1 MEFLINA
8 IEWFIGLGSVVFL
21 PVIIFLVGLL
31 FGLKPGKAVMSGIT
45 VGIGSIGLGL
55 VLDLLSSGLG
65 NAIQE
70 MGVKYGSS
78 LNVLD
83 IGVGVG
89 GPLAFSTSLGILMI
103 PISLILNFI
112 FVVLGW
118 TKTLNVDIWNFWFPI
133 FLGMLV
139 QSVTG
144 NFWFGILG
152 ATTAVILQ
160 WLLADLAQKHV
171 SEFFGYPG
179 IAITHLM
186 ALSGVL
192 FAKPVNYIFDRI
204 PGFNKIDA
212 DAESLTTKFGVLGD
226 TIVIGFLIGIGVG
239 VLAGYDAAGIGT
251 LGMTTAAVM
260 KIMPKMV
267 AMFMEGLLPIA
278 EAAKEFTNKKLN
290 GRTVNIGMDAALTV
304 GHPTVMATALLLVP
318 ISLLLA
324 VILPGNN
331 VLPFGDLAFFSF
343 AICLMIPY
351 FNGNIIR
358 SLVGCS
364 LYLVM
369 TFYLST
375 WLAPVVTNVFS
386 LANFDVGT
394 SGTVTMLLS
403 GLWPAG
409 LLVLLAQTIGITGII
424 AFGILITMGL
434 IFINKTKKQN
444 IQSES
449 KERGTLL

>member
-1 MEFLINA
+1 MDVIMDG
-8 IEWFIGLGSVVFL
+8 IQWFIGLGSTVFL
-21 PVIIFLVGLL
+21 PVIIFIIGLF
-31 FGLKPGKAVMSGIT
+31 FGLKPSKAFISGVT
-45 VGIGSIGLGL
+45 VGIGNIGLGL
-55 VLDLLSSGLG
+55 VLDLLSGGLG
-65 NAIQE
+65 SAIQQ
-70 MGVKYGSS
+70 MGEKFGTS

-112 FVVLGW
+112 LVMLGW

-139 QSVTG
+139 QTVTG
-144 NFWFGILG
+144 NFWFGIIG
-152 ATTAVILQ
+152 AIVAVLLQ
-160 WLLADLAQKHV
+160 WFLADAAQKEV

-179 IAITHLM
+179 IAITHMM

-192 FAKPVNYIFDRI
+192 FAKPMNWIFDRI

-212 DAESLTTKFGVLGD
+212 DAESLTKKFGIFGD
-226 TIVIGFLIGIGVG
+226 TVVIGLLIGIE
-239 VLAGYDAAGIGT
+239 
-251 LGMTTAAVM
+251 TAAVM

-278 EAAKEFTNKKLN
+278 EAAKEFTDKKLN
-290 GRTVNIGMDAALTV
+290 GRVVNIGMDAALTV
-304 GHPTVMATALLLVP
+304 GHPTVMSTSLLLVP

-324 VILPGNN
+324 VILPGNQ
-331 VLPFGDLAFFSF
+331 VLPFGDLAFFTF

-351 FNGNIIR
+351 FKGNIVR

-375 WLAPVVTNVFS
+375 WLAPIVTELFQM
-386 LANFDVGT
+386 ANFDVGT
-394 SGTVTMLLS
+394 SGLVTMLLS

-409 LLVLLAQTIGITGII
+409 LVVLLAQKLGIFGII
-424 AFGILITMGL
+424 LLGIVILAGM
-434 IFINKTKKQN
+434 FYFNKIKGKKVEN
-444 IQSES
+444 IQEVQ
-449 KERGTLL
+449 

>member
-1 MEFLINA
+1 MDMFMNG
-8 IEWFIGLGSVVFL
+8 IEWFIGLGSTVFL
-21 PVIIFLVGLL
+21 PVIIFVIGLF
-31 FGLKPGKAVMSGIT
+31 FGLKPSKAFISGIT
-45 VGIGSIGLGL
+45 VGIGNIGLGL

-65 NAIQE
+65 SAIQQ
-70 MGVKYGSS
+70 MGEKYGTS

-89 GPLAFSTSLGILMI
+89 GPLAYSTSLGILMI

-112 FVVLGW
+112 LVILGL

-139 QSVTG
+139 QTVTG
-144 NFWFGILG
+144 NFWFGLIG
-152 ATTAVILQ
+152 AIVAVMLQ
-160 WLLADLAQKHV
+160 WFLADAAQKEV

-179 IAITHLM
+179 IAITHMM

-192 FAKPVNYIFDRI
+192 FAKPLNWVFDRI

-212 DAESLTTKFGVLGD
+212 DAESLTKKFGVFGD
-226 TIVIGFLIGIGVG
+226 TVVIGLLIGIVVG
-239 VLAGYDAAGIGT
+239 ILAGYDAAGIGT

-260 KIMPKMV
+260 KVMPKMV

-278 EAAKEFTNKKLN
+278 EAAKEFTDKKLN
-290 GRTVNIGMDAALTV
+290 GRVVNIGMDAALTV
-304 GHPTVMATALLLVP
+304 GHPTVMSTSLLLVP

-324 VILPGNN
+324 VILPGNQ
-331 VLPFGDLAFFSF
+331 VLPFGDLAFFTF
-343 AICLMIPY
+343 AICLMIP
-351 FNGNIIR
+351 FFKGNIVR

-369 TFYLST
+369 TFYMST
-375 WLAPVVTNVFS
+375 WLAPIVTDVFK

-394 SGTVTMLLS
+394 SGMVTMLLS

-409 LLVLLAQTIGITGII
+409 LFVLLAEKVGVIGIIG
-424 AFGILITMGL
+424 FGAIVLAGMVYN
-434 IFINKTKKQN
+434 NKIKKN
-444 IQSES
+444 KIVTTEAA
-449 KERGTLL
+449 

>member
-1 MEFLINA
+1 MDVIMDG
-8 IEWFIGLGSVVFL
+8 IQWFIGLGSTVFL
-21 PVIIFLVGLL
+21 PVIIFIIGLF
-31 FGLKPGKAVMSGIT
+31 FGLKPSKAFISGVT
-45 VGIGSIGLGL
+45 VGIGNIGLGL
-55 VLDLLSSGLG
+55 VLDLLSGGLG
-65 NAIQE
+65 SAIQQ
-70 MGVKYGSS
+70 MGEKFGTS

-112 FVVLGW
+112 LVMLGW

-139 QSVTG
+139 QTVTG
-144 NFWFGILG
+144 NFWFGIIG
-152 ATTAVILQ
+152 AIVAVLLQ
-160 WLLADLAQKHV
+160 WFLADAAQKEV

-179 IAITHLM
+179 IAITHMM

-192 FAKPVNYIFDRI
+192 FAKPMNWIFDRI

-212 DAESLTTKFGVLGD
+212 DAESLTKKFGIFGD
-226 TIVIGFLIGIGVG
+226 TVVIGLLIGIVVG
-239 VLAGYDAAGIGT
+239 FLAGYDAAGIGL
-251 LGMTTAAVM
+251 LGMQTAAVM

-278 EAAKEFTNKKLN
+278 EAAKEFTDKKLN
-290 GRTVNIGMDAALTV
+290 GRVVNIGMDAALTV
-304 GHPTVMATALLLVP
+304 GHPTVMSTSLLLVP

-324 VILPGNN
+324 VILPGNQ
-331 VLPFGDLAFFSF
+331 VLPFGDLAFFTF

-351 FNGNIIR
+351 FKGNIVR

-375 WLAPVVTNVFS
+375 WLAPIVTELFQM
-386 LANFDVGT
+386 ANFDVGT
-394 SGTVTMLLS
+394 SGLVTMLLS

-409 LLVLLAQTIGITGII
+409 LVVLLAQKLGIFGII
-424 AFGILITMGL
+424 LLGIVLLAGM
-434 IFINKTKKQN
+434 FYFNKIKGKKVEN
-444 IQSES
+444 IQEVQ
-449 KERGTLL
+449 

>member
-1 MEFLINA
+1 MDMFMNG
-8 IEWFIGLGSVVFL
+8 IEWFIGLGSTVFL
-21 PVIIFLVGLL
+21 PVIIFVIGLF
-31 FGLKPGKAVMSGIT
+31 FGLKPSKAFISRIT
-45 VGIGSIGLGL
+45 VGIGNIGLGL

-65 NAIQE
+65 SAIQQ
-70 MGVKYGSS
+70 MGEKYGTS

-89 GPLAFSTSLGILMI
+89 GPLAYSTSLGILMI

-112 FVVLGW
+112 LVILGL

-139 QSVTG
+139 QTVTG
-144 NFWFGILG
+144 NFWFGLIG
-152 ATTAVILQ
+152 AIVAVMLQ
-160 WLLADLAQKHV
+160 WFLADAAQKEV

-179 IAITHLM
+179 IAITHMM

-192 FAKPVNYIFDRI
+192 FAKPLNWVFDRI

-212 DAESLTTKFGVLGD
+212 DAESLTKKFGVFGD
-226 TIVIGFLIGIGVG
+226 TVVIGLLIGIVVG
-239 VLAGYDAAGIGT
+239 ILAGYDAAGIGT

-260 KIMPKMV
+260 KVMPKMV

-278 EAAKEFTNKKLN
+278 EAAKEFTDKKLN
-290 GRTVNIGMDAALTV
+290 GRVVNIGMDAALTV
-304 GHPTVMATALLLVP
+304 GHPTVMSTSLLLVP

-324 VILPGNN
+324 VILPGNQ
-331 VLPFGDLAFFSF
+331 VLPFGDLAFFTF
-343 AICLMIPY
+343 AICLMIP
-351 FNGNIIR
+351 FFKGNIVR

-369 TFYLST
+369 TFYMST
-375 WLAPVVTNVFS
+375 WLAPIVTDVFK

-394 SGTVTMLLS
+394 SGMVTMLLS

-409 LLVLLAQTIGITGII
+409 LFVLLAEKVGVIGIIG
-424 AFGILITMGL
+424 FGAIVLAGMVYN
-434 IFINKTKKQN
+434 NKIKKN
-444 IQSES
+444 KIVTTEAA
-449 KERGTLL
+449 

>member
-1 MEFLINA
+1 MNVIING
-8 IEWFIGLGSVVFL
+8 IQWFIGLGSTVFL
-21 PVIIFLVGLL
+21 PVIIFIIGLF
-31 FGLKPGKAVMSGIT
+31 FGLKPGKAFISGIT

-55 VLDLLSSGLG
+55 VLDLLSGGLG
-65 NAIQE
+65 SAIQQ
-70 MGVKYGSS
+70 MGEKFGTS

-89 GPLAFSTSLGILMI
+89 GPLAFSTSLGILII

-112 FVVLGW
+112 LVMLGW

-139 QSVTG
+139 QTVTG
-144 NFWFGILG
+144 NFWFGIIG
-152 ATTAVILQ
+152 AIVAVVLQ
-160 WLLADLAQKHV
+160 WFLADAAQKEV

-179 IAITHLM
+179 IAITHMM

-192 FAKPVNYIFDRI
+192 FAKPMNWIFDRI

-212 DAESLTTKFGVLGD
+212 DAESLTKKFGIFGD
-226 TIVIGFLIGIGVG
+226 TVVIGLVIGVVVG
-239 VLAGYDAAGIGT
+239 FFAGYDAAGIGL
-251 LGMTTAAVM
+251 LGMKTAAVM

-278 EAAKEFTNKKLN
+278 EAAKEFTGKKLN
-290 GRTVNIGMDAALTV
+290 GRVVNIGMDAALTV
-304 GHPTVMATALLLVP
+304 GHPTVMSTSLLLVP

-324 VILPGNN
+324 VILPGNK
-331 VLPFGDLAFFSF
+331 VLPFGDLAFFAF
-343 AICLMIPY
+343 ALCLIIPY
-351 FNGNIIR
+351 FKGNIVR

-375 WLAPVVTNVFS
+375 WLAPIVTDLFQM
-386 LANFDVGT
+386 ANFDVGT
-394 SGTVTMLLS
+394 SGLVTMLLS

-409 LLVLLAQTIGITGII
+409 LFVLLVQKLGILGII
-424 AFGILITMGL
+424 LLGIVVLVAM
-434 IFINKTKKQN
+434 FYFNKIKG
-444 IQSES
+444 S
-449 KERGTLL
+449 KAKNMQECQ